1 MKMHVIFAYII
12 AVFLVFNSSAGLYV
26 YCNDNPDFIVLDE
39 QMDAHNN
46 VRIEGASGEARS
58 TTGPT
63 SSVYA
68 KDAVSGGLDFEF
80 TIPNVPAYI
89 WYRGCGPTAAGM
101 IIGYWDRMGYDDLV
115 VGDASTQTANVN
127 AMMATSDHYNDYSLP
142 IDDAGTGI
150 LLDKSSLGGAHS
162 SNCIA
167 DWMHTSWSADRNYYG
182 WSWFDMVDD
191 SLTGYVHWAAPQY
204 IASCTEALWS
214 GIFSWGTFV
223 SEIQSRHPMVL
234 CVDSDQDGSADHF
247 VTAIGYGYQGSTNYY
262 ACLNTWDSSI
272 HWYEFGLMSTSRAF
286 GIYGAVFFSLP
297 DTVILFQD
305 DFESGGLG
313 WFVGD
318 DDSNC
323 GLDYWG
329 LSTYRAYSGS
339 YSAWCAQVGTYSG
352 NGIANSIN
360 HYYDQNMLAFFDR
373 YLPDISGYDSVRL
386 SFYYWATTGIFS
398 IADYLAVYIWNGSWN
413 QIWIQPGVDSNGW
426 QFATMAI
433 PLDSTIID
441 FYFTSDSTVGFG
453 PYEGVYIDDIVIAAL
468 DWTAPS
474 SSVITLPS
482 IKNSASISVA
492 FSASDSG
499 GSDLAYVELYCRLGG
514 TGSYTKYTIVGNPTG
529 HWTSSPIS
537 FDSSATG
544 GDGLYQ
550 FYTCATDNSGNTEA
564 APGGYD
570 ASTTIDTV
578 SPSTLVHVVGTSG
591 TNGWYI
597 GDSISVD
604 LIATDGTSGV
614 SSISYR
620 IDGGSWQTYSDD
632 LTITKNGTTT
642 IDYFSTDI
650 AGNSETP
657 KSSSFKH
664 DALNPALTI
673 TTTNNTLFTS
683 NSVTISW
690 NCTDEISGLNNTK
703 YELDGGSAISCTN
716 GVVQLTGL
724 SDGTHT
730 LTILASDIAGNTIEK
745 TVTFNI
751 DTSVFSFSGPMGP
764 WLDIVL
770 VIVILAIV
778 LTIFFLLKRRKKAG
792 RQEPMPPIQQSGP
805 PQNP

>member
-1 MKMHVIFAYII
+1 MP
-12 AVFLVFNSSAGLYV
+12 FL
-26 YCNDNPDFIVLDE
+26 P
-39 QMDAHNN
+39 
-46 VRIEGASGEARS
+46 
-58 TTGPT
+58 
-63 SSVYA
+63 
-68 KDAVSGGLDFEF
+68 
-80 TIPNVPAYI
+80 
-89 WYRGCGPTAAGM
+89 
-101 IIGYWDRMGYDDLV
+101 
-115 VGDASTQTANVN
+115 
-127 AMMATSDHYNDYSLP
+127 
-142 IDDAGTGI
+142 
-150 LLDKSSLGGAHS
+150 
-162 SNCIA
+162 
-167 DWMHTSWSADRNYYG
+167 
-182 WSWFDMVDD
+182 
-191 SLTGYVHWAAPQY
+191 
-204 IASCTEALWS
+204 
-214 GIFSWGTFV
+214 
-223 SEIQSRHPMVL
+223 
-234 CVDSDQDGSADHF
+234 
-247 VTAIGYGYQGSTNYY
+247 
-262 ACLNTWDSSI
+262 
-272 HWYEFGLMSTSRAF
+272 
-286 GIYGAVFFSLP
+286 
-297 DTVILFQD
+297 
-305 DFESGGLG
+305 
-313 WFVGD
+313 
-318 DDSNC
+318 
-323 GLDYWG
+323 
-329 LSTYRAYSGS
+329 
-339 YSAWCAQVGTYSG
+339 
-352 NGIANSIN
+352 
-360 HYYDQNMLAFFDR
+360 
-373 YLPDISGYDSVRL
+373 
-386 SFYYWATTGIFS
+386 
-398 IADYLAVYIWNGSWN
+398 
-413 QIWIQPGVDSNGW
+413 
-426 QFATMAI
+426 
-433 PLDSTIID
+433 
-441 FYFTSDSTVGFG
+441 
-453 PYEGVYIDDIVIAAL
+453 
-468 DWTAPS
+468 
-474 SSVITLPS
+474 
-482 IKNSASISVA
+482 
-492 FSASDSG
+492 SDSG